1 VRGLAR
7 GMSRVVVATAF
18 GGPEVLAVVD
28 QPLPEPGPGE
38 ALLEVR
44 AAGINPADWKA
55 YTGDFGT
62 DPAKLPLRLGYEAAG
77 VVAAV
82 GPDAEGPA
90 GPIAVGDEVIGF
102 RLQGAYASSL
112 VVPASSLV
120 PKPLALDWPEAAGL
134 MLTGAT
140 AVHALTAVGA
150 GAGDTLLVHGAA
162 GGVGQMLVQ
171 LAVAGGARVIG
182 TAGSSGAELVRRLG
196 GEPVPYGDGLA
207 ERVRVLAPEGVTAA
221 VDAIG
226 TDEALDVSLELVPDR
241 HRIATIA
248 NFARGGQAG
257 IRVLGN
263 GPGADPGTALRDA
276 ARLRLTALAE
286 AGRLEVVVAGSYPLE
301 EVAAAHRE
309 GMRGHSH
316 GKLVLVP

>member
-1 VRGLAR
+1 
-7 GMSRVVVATAF
+7 MSRVVVATAF
-18 GGPEVLAVVD
+18 GGPEVLSVVE
-28 QPLPEPGPGE
+28 QPTGSPGPGE
-38 ALLEVR
+38 VRLDVR
-44 AAGINPADWKA
+44 AAGINPADWKG
-55 YTGDFGT
+55 YTGVFGT
-62 DPAKLPLRLGYEAAG
+62 DPAKLPLRLGFEAAG

-90 GPIAVGDEVIGF
+90 GPIAVGDEVIGY

-112 VVPASSLV
+112 VVRASAVV
-120 PKPLALDWPEAAGL
+120 PKPLTLDWPEAAGL

-140 AVHALTAVGA
+140 ALHALTAVDA
-150 GAGDTLLVHGAA
+150 GAGDTVLVHGAA

-207 ERVRVLAPEGVTAA
+207 ERVQALAPEGVTAA
-221 VDAIG
+221 IDAVG
-226 TDEALDVSLELVPDR
+226 TDEALDVSLELVADR
-241 HRIATIA
+241 QRIATIA

-257 IRVLGN
+257 IKVLGN
-263 GPGADPGTALRDA
+263 GPGADPGTAVRDA

-286 AGRLEVVVAGSYPLE
+286 AGRLEVVVAGSWPLE

-309 GMRGHSH
+309 GMTGHSH